1 MKLVAERPETLL
13 MVEVEPTTR
22 EWSDRIRRLLNEL
35 KLTQAGLA
43 DRLGVSPAT
52 VSRWL
57 AGKNEPTAETYVALG
72 NLAGR
77 PEGAYF
83 WERAGIDTSELPD
96 ASLRQTL
103 SSIRATL
110 ADFNLITTKKVSQH
124 LSGKANAVAIPLMN
138 VSAFGDRVPPHEN
151 VRLSQAKVE
160 DVLLAP
166 LSWCPHPENMISV
179 HVVGDAMF
187 PVIPSGSILFVDTA
201 VTERDQL
208 NEKLVV
214 VAHRDLGFKV
224 ARLQRLTGS
233 DLLVSANPKY
243 IPLDVSNSTKWKIF
257 GEVLWWISK
266 DAKHDS

>member
-1 MKLVAERPETLL
+1 MELPAEHPETIEMTELEL
-13 MVEVEPTTR
+13 TTR
-22 EWSDRIRRLLNEL
+22 EWSDRIRRLLKAL

-43 DRLGVSPAT
+43 ARLGVSPAT

-77 PEGAYF
+77 PEATYF

-96 ASLRQTL
+96 PSLRQTL
-103 SSIRATL
+103 SSIQTTL
-110 ADFNLITTKKVSQH
+110 EDFNLITNKRVSQH
-124 LSGKANAVAIPLMN
+124 LAGRGNAVAIPLLS
-138 VSAFGDRVPPHEN
+138 VTAFGDRIPPHEN

-166 LSWCPHPENMISV
+166 LSWCPHPEGMISM
-179 HVVGDAMF
+179 HVAGDSMY
-187 PVIPSGSILFVDTA
+187 PTIPSSSILFVDTA
-201 VTERDQL
+201 VTERSHL

-214 VAHRDLGFKV
+214 VSHRDLGFKV
-224 ARLQRLTGS
+224 ARLQRLAGS

-243 IPLDVSNSTKWKIF
+243 LPLDISNATKWKIF
-257 GEVLWWISK
+257 GEVLWWVSK
-266 DAKHDS
+266 DVKRDS